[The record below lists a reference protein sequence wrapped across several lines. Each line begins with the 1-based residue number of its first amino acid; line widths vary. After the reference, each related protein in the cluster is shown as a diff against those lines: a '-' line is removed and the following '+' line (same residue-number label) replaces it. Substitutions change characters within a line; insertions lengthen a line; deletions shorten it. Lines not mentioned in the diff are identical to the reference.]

1 MTTTTL
7 ELTATEE
14 RLANALFEAYKTKKP
29 LKMDEWKDM
38 VSDEE
43 ASYRVQRRLMELKG
57 ENLGGYKVSLTSK
70 QTQDMFDSNEPLYGA

>member
-1 MTTTTL
+1 MTTTEL

-29 LKMDEWKDM
+29 LKMDEWEDM

-43 ASYRVQRRLMELKG
+43 
-57 ENLGGYKVSLTSK
+57 
-70 QTQDMFDSNEPLYGA
+70 